1 MGIWGLSLTLLI
13 VCFPGELWGW
23 TPISYLFCI
32 LHSLRS
38 CPLGAGRCSVEIWL
52 GGRLDGRP
60 GRVASESLRRP
71 FCSADHSRYARCA
84 GELLSNR
91 HRQSRQK
98 EAGETT
104 SFLTVP
110 KTPCG
115 ERLIPSK
122 IPVTVVPQFT
132 PRTEI
137 MCFCCPPASS
147 PIYHGARVTPAE
159 CPHS

>member
-1 MGIWGLSLTLLI
+1 MVNSGGGLQSPICSVFCSL
-13 VCFPGELWGW
+13 
-23 TPISYLFCI
+23 
-32 LHSLRS
+32 HS

-60 GRVASESLRRP
+60 GRVTSESLRRP
-71 FCSADHSRYARCA
+71 FCFADHSQYARCA
-84 GELLSNR
+84 CKLLSNR

-98 EAGETT
+98 EAGEMT
-104 SFLTVP
+104 SFLAVP

-115 ERLIPSK
+115 ECLILSK
-122 IPVTVVPQFT
+122 IPVIVVPQFT
-132 PRTEI
+132 PRAEI
-137 MCFCCPPASS
+137 MRLCCPPASS

>member
-1 MGIWGLSLTLLI
+1 MEDQVESPVRVSGDLSALQTTASMRDVEANCCQIDTGNHGRRRL
-13 VCFPGELWGW
+13 GEM
-23 TPISYLFCI
+23 
-32 LHSLRS
+32 
-38 CPLGAGRCSVEIWL
+38 
-52 GGRLDGRP
+52 
-60 GRVASESLRRP
+60 
-71 FCSADHSRYARCA
+71 
-84 GELLSNR
+84 
-91 HRQSRQK
+91 
-98 EAGETT
+98 T

-115 ERLIPSK
+115 ECLIPSK
-122 IPVTVVPQFT
+122 IPVIVVPQFT

>member
-1 MGIWGLSLTLLI
+1 MDSNLLF
-13 VCFPGELWGW
+13 VLYFAQSPQLPFGCRQVLCGDLA
-23 TPISYLFCI
+23 
-32 LHSLRS
+32 R
-38 CPLGAGRCSVEIWL
+38 
-52 GGRLDGRP
+52 GRLDGRP

-71 FCSADHSRYARCA
+71 FCSADHSQYARCG

-98 EAGETT
+98 EAGEMT